1 MQRRRSRRLYR
12 HDYAQGL
19 YFVTV
24 CTHRLAHLFGEI
36 VDGELLPSQAGKIV
50 AKEWQ
55 RTATVRPAVEL
66 DLFVVMPNHF
76 HGLIAISDT
85 TPAGQAVG
93 KGMRPNSLG
102 AIMAQF
108 KSIVTKQCRSLGI
121 CRQASIWQRGY
132 HDHIVRS
139 ERALNQIRQYILSN
153 PLRWQ
158 EDRFNKG

>member
-1 MQRRRSRRLYR
+1 MQRRRSKRLYR

-24 CTHRLAHLFGEI
+24 CSYRLAHLFGEI
-36 VDGELLPSQAGKIV
+36 VDGELLPSQAGKLV

-55 RTATVRPAVEL
+55 QTATVRPAVEL

-76 HGLIAISDT
+76 HGLIAISDE
-85 TPAGQAVG
+85 ASYGQAVG

-121 CRQASIWQRGY
+121 GRQTPIWQRGY
-132 HDHIVRS
+132 YDHIVRN

-153 PLRWQ
+153 PLRWR
-158 EDRFNKG
+158 EDRFNE